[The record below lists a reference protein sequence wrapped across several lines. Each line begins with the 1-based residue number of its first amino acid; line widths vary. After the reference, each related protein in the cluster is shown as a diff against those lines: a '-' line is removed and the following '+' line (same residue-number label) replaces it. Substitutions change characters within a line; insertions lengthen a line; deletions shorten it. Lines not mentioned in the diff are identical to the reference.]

1 MRPCSTSAIASTTSC
16 TGSEID
22 PDTNIIARN
31 PRTTATSARTIT
43 GTSIGARSEMIQPLA
58 RIRTSTTMPA
68 PGSAE
73 HIAHI
78 RMSRARTPGALSASS
93 KSNVAAI
100 IRERKARWVTRKPV
114 HTVAVAPNN
123 IVEVSNTATRPPLS
137 TFSGSITAA
146 ATTHGVSRITDWRRV
161 MFRGLRC
168 RGGFVS
174 RPGSGPRRASATN
187 AMPPTMTLTVPTT
200 TITTVAIRFVTLSTA
215 CAPRTASPLTETM
228 IATTSAA
235 VRRYAKASPA
245 AYR

>member
-1 MRPCSTSAIASTTSC
+1 
-16 TGSEID
+16 
-22 PDTNIIARN
+22 
-31 PRTTATSARTIT
+31 
-43 GTSIGARSEMIQPLA
+43 
-58 RIRTSTTMPA
+58 MPA

-78 RMSRARTPGALSASS
+78 RMQPGTHTRRAISAGS

-100 IRERKARWVTRKPV
+100 IRERKARWVNRKPV

-123 IVEVSNTATRPPLS
+123 IAEVSNDLRLARRCRGSAEASRRPRRPTAS
-137 TFSGSITAA
+137 AVIA
-146 ATTHGVSRITDWRRV
+146 DWRRGDLQRLATV
-161 MFRGLRC
+161 AAGPFP
-168 RGGFVS
+168 V
-174 RPGSGPRRASATN
+174 PGSGPRRASATN

-245 AYR
+245 AYRYDQAAWPHMAEGISRWPAAAWLP